1 MRIRVLMGAG
11 IMVFNGVRHSRP
23 HRQRQYREGIR
34 VDIVRVDISES
45 EGVESEEEGGTMS

>member
-1 MRIRVLMGAG
+1 
-11 IMVFNGVRHSRP
+11 
-23 HRQRQYREGIR
+23 